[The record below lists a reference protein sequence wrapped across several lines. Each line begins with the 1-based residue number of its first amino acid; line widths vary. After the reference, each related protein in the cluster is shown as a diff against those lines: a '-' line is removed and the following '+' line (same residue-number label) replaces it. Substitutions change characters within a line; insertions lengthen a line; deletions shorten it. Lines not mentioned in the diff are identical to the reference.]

1 MGRTSWAPFGK
12 ACKAA
17 PARCWAMSGNAS
29 PRTNNCTT
37 SVSWTASSSPW
48 GEARASWRW
57 LPRRPE
63 GPAALPRLKE
73 RMARTTSST
82 PNSGTAAKPGRPR
95 ATRAGLAGAARGC
108 FSCSLAATAPVLF
121 SKDGEVKAAQ
131 ARESSP
137 SAASEQQRL
146 CRADRASALCISSGR
161 LRRVAGMASHNSSRS
176 PASLRAQ
183 RRWVNWAA
191 CRRCRRPPRG
201 AGRSTALGSMKRSR
215 QACKL
220 LVLAICARARERH
233 WAQTAR
239 AALGTC
245 RGTGVFAAQAVSK
258 EGPAT
263 AGAAAAGAAAA
274 ARRAAGRQAAWI
286 STIVARRNQPPAHR
300 AQVKVLAGTVSL
312 RDVPIKRRGRVVLE
326 MGPHSGM
333 AGPAAAA
340 RHAGR
345 ASWDRAENAVR
356 GALAGRGR
364 TFPARA
370 ARSVDCH
377 GLPLAAQRCAR
388 GRWPRVGRLADAA
401 ASKAAA
407 SAESL
412 HPTMRRMP
420 GHPRGPM
427 PTPRRGRERPP
438 PHGKQ
443 RRASRPS
450 NQKRWCES
458 SAAGWPALAA
468 EIVARARDA
477 CQRRGWKKGKG
488 VPQRGG
494 PGARATPRDGSAQAK
509 KHQVKVPWRGAA
521 GKYGQAEGARQ
532 RSEDVGPTTR
542 RASTSRQPPKRT
554 AGGAG
559 RPREHTRGPK
569 TWGPRHHLPAPPC
582 SCKAA
587 GGLEPINSME
597 SDNSNN

>member
-1 MGRTSWAPFGK
+1 MPFNQSGAFSLLGAPIGDAGFCNEFTAAEWVNK
-12 ACKAA
+12 ALPLLEELAVLDDAQTTLLLLRQCASYCRMVYSTRVTPPRGLA
-17 PARCWAMSGNAS
+17 PALQSFDTAVHGCLEAGCSGPLTPEAWMQAS
-29 PRTNNCTT
+29 LSTRSGGLGLR
-37 SVSWTASSSPW
+37 SVARHGVAGYAAS
-48 GEARASWRW
+48 
-57 LPRRPE
+57 L
-63 GPAALPRLKE
+63 L
-73 RMARTTSST
+73 
-82 PNSGTAAKPGRPR
+82 
-95 ATRAGLAGAARGC
+95 
-108 FSCSLAATAPVLF
+108 ATAPCAKTSMATMMQTRAPPCTRSTSRSHLPTTSRSQPRTLLGNKSCHARWTGLWSRSWPPRPQPPTPGQRLSLADQGPQGWSGGGSTWVLF
-121 SKDGEVKAAQ
+121 LQLGGHCACVVQQRWGSQGGAGSGKLA
-131 ARESSP
+131 

-161 LRRVAGMASHNSSRS
+161 LWRVAGMASHNSSRS
-176 PASLRAQ
+176 PASQRAQ

-220 LVLAICARARERH
+220 LVLATCARARERH

-245 RGTGVFAAQAVSK
+245 RRTGVFAAQAVSK

-263 AGAAAAGAAAA
+263 AGAAAAGLP
-274 ARRAAGRQAAWI
+274 RQLDEQLAG
-286 STIVARRNQPPAHR
+286 SVDEHHCSVKKPTPAHR

-312 RDVPIKRRGRVVLE
+312 RDVPIKRPGRVVLE

-333 AGPAAAA
+333 AGPVAAA

-377 GLPLAAQRCAR
+377 GLPLAAQRCTR
-388 GRWPRVGRLADAA
+388 GRWPRVERLADAA

-412 HPTMRRMP
+412 HPTMRRTP

-438 PHGKQ
+438 PHGKR

-458 SAAGWPALAA
+458 LPPLA
-468 EIVARARDA
+468 V
-477 CQRRGWKKGKG
+477 
-488 VPQRGG
+488 
-494 PGARATPRDGSAQAK
+494 
-509 KHQVKVPWRGAA
+509 
-521 GKYGQAEGARQ
+521 
-532 RSEDVGPTTR
+532 
-542 RASTSRQPPKRT
+542 
-554 AGGAG
+554 G
-559 RPREHTRGPK
+559 RPWQLR
-569 TWGPRHHLPAPPC
+569 
-582 SCKAA
+582 
-587 GGLEPINSME
+587 
-597 SDNSNN
+597 